1 VTYKPGDLVK
11 FKPEYAANTSSPL
24 VDEELIG
31 MVGMVL
37 STQLR
42 KVPDDEEYL
51 PVLWADG
58 ETIDTHLNDLEPVDW
73 HPCVKPGA

>member
-1 VTYKPGDLVK
+1 MTYRPGDLVK
-11 FKPEYAANTSSPL
+11 FKPEHTVGGRADAEL
-24 VDEELIG
+24 VG

-37 STQLR
+37 STQMR

-51 PVLWADG
+51 PILWADG

-73 HPCVKPGA
+73 LPCVGTKG

>member
-1 VTYKPGDLVK
+1 MTYRPGDLVK
-11 FKPEYAANTSSPL
+11 FKPEYTVTGGGDAEL
-24 VDEELIG
+24 VG

-37 STQLR
+37 SVQMR

-51 PVLWADG
+51 PILWADG

-73 HPCVKPGA
+73 LPCVGTKG

>member
-11 FKPEYAANTSSPL
+11 FRPEHTVTGGGDAEL
-24 VDEELIG
+24 VG

-37 STQLR
+37 STHLR

-51 PVLWADG
+51 PILWADG
-58 ETIDTHLNDLEPVDW
+58 ETIDTHLNDLELFDW
-73 HPCVKPGA
+73 RPCVGTKV

>member
-1 VTYKPGDLVK
+1 MTYRPGDLVK
-11 FKPEYAANTSSPL
+11 FKPEYTVTGGGDADL
-24 VDEELIG
+24 VG

-42 KVPDDEEYL
+42 KVPDDDEYL

-73 HPCVKPGA
+73 HPCVAPRG

>member
-11 FKPEYAANTSSPL
+11 FVPEYTESGGGDASL
-24 VDEELIG
+24 VG

-37 STQLR
+37 STHLR

-51 PVLWADG
+51 PILWADG
-58 ETIDTHLNDLEPVDW
+58 ATIATHLNDLQPVDW
-73 HPCVKPGA
+73 LPCVGTKG